1 MKYFIMYLKLR
12 ITLFIAVH
20 FYMEPEYLKELYR
33 EFLEYGNSIPAS
45 CYMRHGRFMEYVY
58 KLGKLVEAVPSATP
72 R

>member
-45 CYMRHGRFMEYVY
+45 NYMKHGKFMEYVY
-58 KLGKLVEAVPSATP
+58 RLEKIINAMP
-72 R
+72 

>member
-12 ITLFIAVH
+12 ITLFIATH

-58 KLGKLVEAVPSATP
+58 KLGKLVEAVP
-72 R
+72 